1 MFREIIAVIFAGII
15 TMSIPGVSFA
25 MNCGSAKGSYSKM
38 AQAEVAAHEHTNE
51 AEATVSNAKEAVNV
65 GNKICPVSG
74 EKIEEKVKAT
84 YEYEG
89 KIYNFCCAMC
99 IDDFKKDPQ
108 KYIKKIEEEKQ
119 KEETKKE

>member
-1 MFREIIAVIFAGII
+1 MKKIILIGVFIFSAVGF
-15 TMSIPGVSFA
+15 SWA
-25 MNCGSAKGSYSKM
+25 MGHCGQDM
-38 AQAEVAAHEHTNE
+38 RLAQAETAAKDSVTQVKK
-51 AEATVSNAKEAVNV
+51 AENA

-74 EKIEEKVKAT
+74 EAIDEKLKSA

-108 KYIKKIEEEKQ
+108 KYIQKVEEQKQ
-119 KEETKKE
+119 KEEVNKNNK